1 MTPER
6 LAEIRV
12 LIGSWGVSVPI
23 WATELL
29 SALRERD
36 EQIAKLRAALNEAA
50 QVAMLKYE
58 VTHKGSGPPS
68 DYDPD
73 VYQLERVTSVG
84 WWRFVHAVRDAE
96 KATAPEGERD
106 G

>member
-1 MTPER
+1 MHALRESDLELATERTGAARARLPRRPRRSKRMTPER

-58 VTHKGSGPPS
+58 VTHKGSGPLS

-73 VYQLERVTSVG
+73 
-84 WWRFVHAVRDAE
+84 
-96 KATAPEGERD
+96 
-106 G
+106 